1 MMKMTRLVGISAAST
16 NMTLVGH
23 CILLSEK
30 LCHLNLKGMNNLSG
44 IGWRGVD
51 LAEISAGPNSPH
63 SASNKDQEHV
73 LMFMRFER
81 KNRTG

>member
-1 MMKMTRLVGISAAST
+1 MVKMTKLVGISAAST
-16 NMTLVGH
+16 NMTLVEH

-30 LCHLNLKGMNNLSG
+30 LCHLNLERVNNLNG
-44 IGWRGVD
+44 IGWCGVD

-63 SASNKDQEHV
+63 GASNKNQEHV

-81 KNRTG
+81 KN